1 MVERRKCSLPGK
13 TMTHGSDNCL
23 LKLEEKIVSVE
34 SGEGADGNFLLI
46 SREQRRES
54 PFMKGWGWKGDK
66 LLEGREQPLLQKVLI
81 GIWSKARS

>member
-1 MVERRKCSLPGK
+1 MPGK

-23 LKLEEKIVSVE
+23 LKPEEKIVSVE
-34 SGEGADGNFLLI
+34 SGKGADGNFLLI
-46 SREQRRES
+46 SREQGRES